1 MSIRRSNLKYVQYV
15 EPILGPEPHEL
26 TLSYSPSPTS
36 YRQCCRSDF
45 TIFLLALLL
54 EQSAVIYY

>member
-26 TLSYSPSPTS
+26 TRHTRHHPPPTGN
-36 YRQCCRSDF
+36 
-45 TIFLLALLL
+45 
-54 EQSAVIYY
+54 AVEVILRYFY